1 MFSLRE
7 RTKIRLCRVAFV
19 LACLLPTALVVVW
32 AVSIRLPSY
41 RLAHQQAIA
50 DRLGVQARLGAVHLP
65 RPGTV
70 LYESV
75 ELRDPETGQTLA
87 QLPFVE
93 IKISGT
99 SIDIELPYPATLN
112 GRSTDLIW
120 RLLQDHS
127 RGNADWPALKFGA
140 ENVTLNLP
148 GGDQTLTGLRGK
160 VAASETE
167 WQLSVDF
174 CRALAGKTDDAKTHF
189 SLVRHR
195 AAERSTSTIQLVTGT
210 TPLPCALAEPIWPEL
225 AHLGKGSE
233 FLGRIVATQSSAG
246 WHTQLT
252 GQVNKIDLDRLIGQ
266 QFPHGITGLAS
277 ARFEELSIDNG
288 RIDQA
293 RGRIVATDGS
303 MSRGLVHSAATHLH
317 LKVAPETL
325 RLERPLAYKQLD
337 VSFAISVQGLLLQGD
352 ATGVRGAIL
361 IDNAGRVVLVEP
373 AMPSQPAVNLA
384 RALVPQGEWLVPA
397 AREVSGLVR
406 ALPMP
411 SLAPADGQRQPAVQA
426 RIVGPKLR

>member
-7 RTKIRLCRVAFV
+7 RTKIRLCRAAFV

-50 DRLGVQARLGAVHLP
+50 DRLGVQARLGAVHRP
-65 RPGTV
+65 RPGTL

-75 ELRDPETGQTLA
+75 ELRDSETGQMLA

-93 IKISGT
+93 IKASGAA
-99 SIDIELPYPATLN
+99 IDIQLPYPAIVN
-112 GRSTDLIW
+112 GRSTDLVW

-127 RGNADWPALKFGA
+127 RGNADWPALTFGA

-148 GGDQTLTGLRGK
+148 GGDQTLIGLRGK
-160 VAASETE
+160 VDASETQ

-174 CRALAGKTDDAKTHF
+174 RRALAGNRDDAKTSF

-195 AAERSTSTIQLVTGT
+195 AAERSTSTIQLITGA
-210 TPLPCALAEPIWPEL
+210 TPLPCSLAEPIWPEL
-225 AHLGKGSE
+225 THLGKGSE
-233 FLGRIVATQSSAG
+233 FLGRIVATHSAG
-246 WHTQLT
+246 RWTTQLT
-252 GQVNKIDLDRLIGQ
+252 GQVNDIDLDRLIGQ
-266 QFPHGITGLAS
+266 QFPHGLTGRAL
-277 ARFEELSIDNG
+277 ARFEELTIDNG
-288 RIDQA
+288 RIEQA
-293 RGRIVATDGS
+293 RGRIRATDGS

-325 RLERPLAYKQLD
+325 RMERPLAYKQLD
-337 VSFAISVQGLLLQGD
+337 VSFALSEQGLLLQGD
-352 ATGVRGAIL
+352 ATDVRGAIL
-361 IDNAGRVVLVEP
+361 VDSGGRVVLVEP

-411 SLAPADGQRQPAVQA
+411 SLPREGERQPAVQA
-426 RIVGPKLR
+426 RIVGPKLH